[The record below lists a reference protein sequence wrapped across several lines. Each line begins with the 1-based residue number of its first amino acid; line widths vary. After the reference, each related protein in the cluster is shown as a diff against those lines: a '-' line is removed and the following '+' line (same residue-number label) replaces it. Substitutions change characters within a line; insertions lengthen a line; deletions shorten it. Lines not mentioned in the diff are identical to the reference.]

1 MPPLP
6 TLWDPA
12 GAVDKLPQPFRMIDK
27 ILAGIVEQVVDLIGK
42 REHQRRL
49 EEAARVNLVSK
60 GILGGGVWLHGAPC
74 ILSAPGL

>member
-27 ILAGIVEQVVDLIGK
+27 ILADIVEQVVDLIGHREQLRK
-42 REHQRRL
+42 RED
-49 EEAARVNLVSK
+49 AARVSLVRCV
-60 GILGGGVWLHGAPC
+60 GGNKLHG
-74 ILSAPGL
+74 SG

>member
-27 ILAGIVEQVVDLIGK
+27 ILADIVEQVVDMIGT
-42 REHQRRL
+42 RESQRRA
-49 EEAARVNLVSK
+49 EDASRVDLVRVR
-60 GILGGGVWLHGAPC
+60 LCVC
-74 ILSAPGL
+74 TYECVC

>member
-27 ILAGIVEQVVDLIGK
+27 ILAEVVEQVWIFARMSRHAKACSKAWVG
-42 REHQRRL
+42 QRGRSYAWV
-49 EEAARVNLVSK
+49 AAVADGPSHACRWPS
-60 GILGGGVWLHGAPC
+60 
-74 ILSAPGL
+74 